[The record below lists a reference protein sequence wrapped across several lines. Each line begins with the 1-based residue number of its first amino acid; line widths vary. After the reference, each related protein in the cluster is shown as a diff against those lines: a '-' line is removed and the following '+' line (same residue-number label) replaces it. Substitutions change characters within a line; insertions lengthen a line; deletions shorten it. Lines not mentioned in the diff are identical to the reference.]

1 MILGIDVSTSITG
14 FAVVGDGQLLHHS
27 MIDLRK
33 HKGVFAKAGAL
44 REHITD
50 FFENYQLDQDHD
62 GWGKSKF
69 PIEHIYI
76 EQPFTFFNSG
86 GSSAKTM
93 AILQRFNDIVS
104 WLVYEL
110 FEIEPEYILAT
121 QARKTAGIRVPRGQ
135 KAKEVVLKYIL
146 ATQARK
152 TAGIRV
158 PRGQKAK
165 EVVLKHLLDTEPAFH
180 IEYTKHGNPVAGSY
194 DKADAIVVAKAGYIV
209 EQQKEDTIAP
219 I

>member
-93 AILQRFNDIVS
+93 AILQRFNGIVS

-110 FEIEPEYILAT
+110 FEIEPE
-121 QARKTAGIRVPRGQ
+121 
-135 KAKEVVLKYIL
+135 YIL